1 MPEVLWIMRRI
12 DLRSWDRREIYEFF
26 SPLSDPFY
34 SVTFSLDVTA
44 LYDHVRERGLS
55 FYYSLCALVTQ
66 AVNSTEAFLYTIRGG
81 EVYLLDRREPSF
93 TDRLP
98 GEKYFHIVT
107 MPCRGSLG
115 EFCAEAAARSRAQK
129 GFIDLSAESDALV
142 YLSCLPWLDLSS
154 LTNER
159 GSDRDDAIPRIAW
172 GRYTE
177 AGGRRTL
184 GMSVEVNH
192 RFVDG
197 ADIGEFA
204 RTLEGL
210 IAGL

>member
-1 MPEVLWIMRRI
+1 MKPVDMQ
-12 DLRSWDRREIYEFF
+12 SWDRKEIYEFF
-26 SPLSDPFY
+26 SPLSFPFY

-44 LYDHVRERGLS
+44 LYDYVKKKGLS
-55 FYYSLCALVTQ
+55 FYYSLTWLVTQ
-66 AVNSTEAFLYTIRGG
+66 AVNETEAFLYTLRGG
-81 EVYLLDRREPSF
+81 EVFLLERREPSF

-107 MPCRGSLG
+107 MPCRGRIE
-115 EFCAEAAARSRAQK
+115 EFCAEAAEKSRAQS
-129 GFIDLSAESDALV
+129 GFIDLSSEGAELIYVS
-142 YLSCLPWLDLSS
+142 SLPWLDISS

-159 GSDRDDAIPRIAW
+159 DLDRDDAIPRIAW

-177 AGGRRTL
+177 KDGRKTL

-197 ADIGEFA
+197 ADIGAFA
-204 RTLEGL
+204 RRLGEL
-210 IAGL
+210 IAEL